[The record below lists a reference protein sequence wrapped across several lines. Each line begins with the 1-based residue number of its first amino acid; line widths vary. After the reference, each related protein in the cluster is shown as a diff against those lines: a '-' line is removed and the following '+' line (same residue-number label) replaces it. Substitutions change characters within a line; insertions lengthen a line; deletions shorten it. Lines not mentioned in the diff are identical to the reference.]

1 MRALGVQDEAL
12 PSPTYAIIQE
22 YDGDGCRIAH
32 MDWYRLN
39 DADDVD
45 MLGVSEFFQA
55 PWICLIEWPQ
65 RAMALLPDSAI
76 RVSLSVEG
84 MQRRTIHIE
93 SRQTAQKN

>member
-39 DADDVD
+39 DSDEVE
-45 MLGVSEFFQA
+45 MLGVDEFFQP

-65 RAMALLPDSAI
+65 RAMALLPENLI
-76 RVSLSVEG
+76 RVSLSVEDVE
-84 MQRRTIHIE
+84 RRTIHIE
-93 SRQTAQKN
+93 T